1 MPRGY
6 PKLHL
11 FWLAPPTGFLYK
23 TACGK
28 LLRDVQ
34 VTTRLNE
41 VTCKT
46 CRATVYGRPDKD
58 PQ

>member
-1 MPRGY
+1 MPRGR
-6 PKLHL
+6 PKLHMY
-11 FWLAPPTGFLYK
+11 WVPPRKGYLYK
-23 TACGK
+23 SACGK
-28 LLRDVQ
+28 RLNEVQ
-34 VTTRLNE
+34 VTTILSE